1 VNVCKPNV
9 LIATLSGLLLSL
21 PTARAHDHDP
31 DSPAAAVDHLDVG
44 NRLLARG
51 DAKGAEAAFRDGL
64 AKEAKKKTLE

>member
-1 VNVCKPNV
+1 MNVCKPNV
-9 LIATLSGLLLSL
+9 LLATLSDLLLGL
-21 PTARAHDHDP
+21 PPQAPHDHDP

-64 AKEAKKKTLE
+64 AVEAKKKTLE